1 MTTLR
6 APSALLRP
14 WFSRLLSPWLT
25 LALVAQLGMG
35 AATAQTQQATPPT
48 QPPQGSGAAPTT
60 SAAPLKSATVDDFVN
75 QLAPPPALTRSLGRN
90 IVPQKRQIDLVV
102 NFDFDSTRLQPASRP
117 LLENLAQAM
126 NTERLGAIRFKVEGH
141 TDGKGTAKYNDELSA
156 RRAQAVAEFLANQG
170 VAATRLEAQG
180 KGFAELLNKD
190 RPDAAENRRV
200 RIVTVD

>member
-1 MTTLR
+1 MKLGFR
-6 APSALLRP
+6 HLGA
-14 WFSRLLSPWLT
+14 WV
-25 LALVAQLGMG
+25 LALAAGVA
-35 AATAQTQQATPPT
+35 AAQVSQGTPTVPN
-48 QPPQGSGAAPTT
+48 AAPV
-60 SAAPLKSATVDDFVN
+60 KSATVDDFVS
-75 QLAPPPALTRSLGRN
+75 QLAPPALTRSLGRN

-102 NFDFDSTRLQPASRP
+102 NFDFDSAKLQAGSRP

-156 RRAQAVAEFLANQG
+156 RRAQAVAEFLASQG

-180 KGFAELLNKD
+180 KGFSELLNKD

>member
-6 APSALLRP
+6 APSAFSRP
-14 WFSRLLSPWLT
+14 WFSRWLSSGLA

-35 AATAQTQQATPPT
+35 AATAQTQQAAPPT
-48 QPPQGSGAAPTT
+48 QPTQGSGAAPIT

-75 QLAPPPALTRSLGRN
+75 QLAPPALTRSLGRN

-102 NFDFDSTRLQPASRP
+102 NFDFDSARLQPASRP

-156 RRAQAVAEFLANQG
+156 RRAQAVAEFLASQG

-180 KGFAELLNKD
+180 KGFSELLNKD